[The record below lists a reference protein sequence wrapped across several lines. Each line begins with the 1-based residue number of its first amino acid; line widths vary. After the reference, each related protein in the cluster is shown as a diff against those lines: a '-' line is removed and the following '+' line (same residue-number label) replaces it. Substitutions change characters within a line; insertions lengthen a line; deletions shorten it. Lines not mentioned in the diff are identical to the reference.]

1 MHPII
6 RILCFLVLAGWLA
19 SGGPERLAAAAP
31 LLLILAFIAPAGTG
45 AAVWNM
51 LRRLRWFF
59 LSLLIVYGWFTAAP
73 AASDTP
79 WLHAL
84 LPAASGLLA
93 GAERVLAL
101 VFIVYAVLVLLRT
114 STREELLQAVHGLAR
129 PLAPFGLAPERLALR
144 LVLVMD
150 EVDATRAALRTGTRD
165 IPRGG
170 GLRSIGH
177 YAAGLLEST
186 IERAERREPEE
197 IAFVPAAPPP
207 AWQWLCPPALAA
219 LLFLAASA
227 LREVLSALS

>member
-19 SGGPERLAAAAP
+19 LGGPERLLAAAP
-31 LLLILAFIAPAGTG
+31 LLAILAFVAPVGTG
-45 AAVWNM
+45 AAAWRM

-73 AASDTP
+73 SAPDTL
-79 WLHAL
+79 WFHAL

-93 GAERVLAL
+93 GGERVLAL

-114 STREELLQAVHGLAR
+114 STREELLQAVYGLAR
-129 PLAPFGLAPERLALR
+129 PLGPLGLAPERLALR

-150 EVDATRAALRTGTRD
+150 EVEAARTALRGESPE

-170 GLRSIGH
+170 GLRGIGH
-177 YAAGLLEST
+177 YAAGLIDSA
-186 IERAERREPEE
+186 IDRAERREPEE
-197 IAFVPAAPPP
+197 IAFVPAPPP
-207 AWQWLCPPALAA
+207 PVWQWLCPLALAT
-219 LLFLAASA
+219 LLFLVAFAVREA
-227 LREVLSALS
+227 LA

>member
-1 MHPII
+1 VHPII

-19 SGGPERLAAAAP
+19 SGGPARLAAAAP

-45 AAVWNM
+45 PAAWGM

-73 AASDTP
+73 AGSGTS

-101 VFIVYAVLVLLRT
+101 VFIVYAVVVLLRT
-114 STREELLQAVHGLAR
+114 STREELLQAVYGLAR
-129 PLAPFGLAPERLALR
+129 PLGLFGLAPERLALR
-144 LVLVMD
+144 LVLVME
-150 EVDATRAALRTGTRD
+150 EVDATRTRLRGDTRNL
-165 IPRGG
+165 PRGG
-170 GLRSIGH
+170 GLRGIGH
-177 YAAGLLEST
+177 YAAGLIERT

-197 IAFVPAAPPP
+197 ITFVPAAPPP
-207 AWQWLCPPALAA
+207 VWQWLCPPALAT
-219 LLFLAASA
+219 LLFLVAFAVREA
-227 LREVLSALS
+227 LA